1 MGRFVRIAPPTQA
14 RRLFAPDRRLPMS
27 KFVRW
32 CAYLIAFLAS
42 ISVVREIARP
52 VVETYERVS
61 ETLALILVLGSVT
74 FLFVGIAELIAWTVR
89 RG

>member
-1 MGRFVRIAPPTQA
+1 
-14 RRLFAPDRRLPMS
+14 MS

-89 RG
+89 RR